1 MKGEK
6 MFRRNS
12 AKAPKDKAAVRDF
25 VRGFRVFEIIFITLM
40 VLSLIGVGITDFSPA
55 RSYWYW
61 IAMAPTFACAFLI
74 IEWTRVRSEA
84 KSWLSIL
91 KTQLLT
97 WLGLL
102 LAVQVVFFLLR
113 AGRLTYE
120 STGLIILLLLALTTF
135 IAGIQLGFQLCL
147 LGGFLGLT
155 VLMVAYLEQY
165 VWVLVFLAVVG
176 AVASF
181 YVLKRKFRR

>member
-1 MKGEK
+1 
-6 MFRRNS
+6 
-12 AKAPKDKAAVRDF
+12 
-25 VRGFRVFEIIFITLM
+25 
-40 VLSLIGVGITDFSPA
+40 
-55 RSYWYW
+55 
-61 IAMAPTFACAFLI
+61 
-74 IEWTRVRSEA
+74 
-84 KSWLSIL
+84 
-91 KTQLLT
+91 
-97 WLGLL
+97 
-102 LAVQVVFFLLR
+102 
-113 AGRLTYE
+113 LTYE